1 MMGARMMKHHKPLLR
16 RRVLTLAMA
25 GMIGAGGLQ
34 AAAATAPPQ
43 SGLTANGPAIL
54 GFRKA
59 YFGMTQDQVRATIAA
74 DFALPAS
81 AIIASE
87 NAVQHTPVLTV
98 HVPDLMPGGGTALVN
113 YIFGF
118 QSRRLM
124 EVTVLWS
131 GGTDP
136 KITPALLVQ
145 NGESLQQYFA
155 HEGFPAG
162 RVTGNIAIPAGVLLF
177 RATDEGGNAVLLI
190 LAGKLVKEQKTNKAV
205 LNPTALTLAYAA
217 DPAHPDIFK
226 INKGS
231 F

>member
-1 MMGARMMKHHKPLLR
+1 
-16 RRVLTLAMA
+16 
-25 GMIGAGGLQ
+25 
-34 AAAATAPPQ
+34 
-43 SGLTANGPAIL
+43 
-54 GFRKA
+54 
-59 YFGMTQDQVRATIAA
+59 
-74 DFALPAS
+74 
-81 AIIASE
+81 
-87 NAVQHTPVLTV
+87 
-98 HVPDLMPGGGTALVN
+98 
-113 YIFGF
+113 
-118 QSRRLM
+118 
-124 EVTVLWS
+124 
-131 GGTDP
+131 
-136 KITPALLVQ
+136 VQ